1 MFFPARYLAD
11 TAEEFCNGDASAF
24 AFFGGIPV
32 PALYDNTR
40 LVVAKILGDRAGK
53 CSTLFAALHSHYVF
67 EDRYGWA
74 MTRARSGGF
83 PRGTFM
89 VPFPRARD
97 FVEGP
102 APV

>member
-53 CSTLFAALHSHYVF
+53 CSTLVCCSALALRVRGSLWLGNHKGKVGGLPSR
-67 EDRYGWA
+67 DLYGA
-74 MTRARSGGF
+74 VS
-83 PRGTFM
+83 P
-89 VPFPRARD
+89 
-97 FVEGP
+97 GP
-102 APV
+102 